1 MRGEPV
7 DQAESLG
14 ALSLLPATVAIVL
27 AFVTRNTVFSLAV
40 ACFIGVLVSGQG
52 LMGFPNL
59 LKNALGTTAFSWI
72 FLLELFIG
80 MLIAFFQRTGAIRN
94 FSAWVAS
101 LNMTRMRVQLVA
113 WIMGMF
119 VFFSDYFSPL
129 FVGSTMRE
137 LSDRFLISREKL
149 AYIADSTSAPVSVLI
164 PVTGWAVFIAGLL
177 IGMGPVENP
186 ADAIEVF
193 VSAIP
198 YNVYA
203 ILAVIMVGL
212 IAAGIVPEYGPMKT
226 AERRA
231 VETGKVL
238 RDGADP
244 LMGEELTDIQPFEGV
259 RTSLFWN
266 FFLPVLIVIGIGV
279 GSFIV
284 TSSALTMEAFL
295 LASVVAGIIMRVQG
309 IPFADIMNT
318 GMAGIKGVM
327 PAIVILAFAY
337 ALNDLSTS
345 MQTAGYI
352 VSKTEAWLTPGL
364 LPALTF
370 LIAATIAF
378 STGTSWGTFAIMMP
392 IAVPLAFSFTGDTL
406 DVVVYATVA
415 AVAGGG
421 VFGDHCSP
429 LSDTSILASTGAASD
444 HIDHIKTQMPY
455 AVLVGVVSLA
465 VYLLIG
471 LFV

>member
-1 MRGEPV
+1 M
-7 DQAESLG
+7 DQPESLG

-27 AFVTRNTVFSLAV
+27 AFLTRNTVFSLAV

-101 LNMTRMRVQLVA
+101 LKMTRVRVQLAA
-113 WIMGMF
+113 WVMGMF

-137 LSDRFLISREKL
+137 LSDRFRISREKL
-149 AYIADSTSAPVSVLI
+149 AYIADSTSAPVSVLV

-177 IGMGPVENP
+177 IGMGPIANP

-193 VSAIP
+193 VASIP
-198 YNVYA
+198 FNFYS
-203 ILAVIMVGL
+203 ILAVVMVGL
-212 IAAGIVPEYGPMKT
+212 IAARIVPEFGPMKT
-226 AERRA
+226 AERR
-231 VETGKVL
+231 VLETGKVL

-244 LMGEELTDIQPFEGV
+244 LMGEELTDIQPYEGV

-266 FFLPVLIVIGIGV
+266 FLLPVLIVIVIAV
-279 GSFIV
+279 GSFV
-284 TSSALTMEAFL
+284 LTSSALTMEAFL
-295 LASVVAGIIMRVQG
+295 LSAVVAGVIMRIQG
-309 IPFADIMNT
+309 IPFTDIMNT

-327 PAIVILAFAY
+327 PAVVILAFAY

-352 VSKTEAWLTPGL
+352 VSKTEAWLTPAL

-370 LIAATIAF
+370 LVAGIISF

-406 DVVVYATVA
+406 GPVVYATVA

-444 HIDHIKTQMPY
+444 HIDHIKTQLPY
-455 AVLVGVVSLA
+455 ALVVAVISLIA
-465 VYLLIG
+465 YLILG
-471 LFV
+471 SFA